1 VFICVILEIAKS
13 NSKISNNSARLVA
26 ITLIISVAKLAATN
40 FIIPVIATPFKL
52 ATLAISIIATPFKH
66 NACKAI
72 SGCIASSAS

>member
-52 ATLAISIIATPFKH
+52 ATLAIYIIATPFKH